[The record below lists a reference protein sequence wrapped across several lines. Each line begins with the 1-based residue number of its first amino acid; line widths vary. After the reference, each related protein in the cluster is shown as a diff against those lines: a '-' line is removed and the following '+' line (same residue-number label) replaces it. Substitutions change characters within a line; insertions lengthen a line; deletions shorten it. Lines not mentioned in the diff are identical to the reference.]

1 MCKCKDKNG
10 DAGQPW
16 LEKEFTDK
24 CPCYSNGGQICP
36 GSNNLLFI

>member
-24 CPCYSNGGQICP
+24 CPCRLDPKTPAYSSG
-36 GSNNLLFI
+36 